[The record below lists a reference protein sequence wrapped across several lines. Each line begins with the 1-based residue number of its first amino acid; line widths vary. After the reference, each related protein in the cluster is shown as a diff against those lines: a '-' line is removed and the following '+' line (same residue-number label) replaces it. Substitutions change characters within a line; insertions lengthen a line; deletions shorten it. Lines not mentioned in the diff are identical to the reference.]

1 MIIRELNKRAMYKK
15 IVESWFKRTLKIGC
29 PFLSMEKKICEWIGS
44 RSTGHANAANTFQ
57 RIAMSSQLALKN
69 LNEWQSS

>member
-1 MIIRELNKRAMYKK
+1 MKIKELNKRAMYRK
-15 IVESWFKRTLKIGC
+15 IAESWFKRTHKIGC

-57 RIAMSSQLALKN
+57 RTAASSQLPLKN
-69 LNEWQSS
+69 LNERQSS